1 MFGCRSRVRFPSPCR
16 ALWYINA
23 PLEGLTTVRI
33 GDREKR
39 MRSRVQLA
47 GLFGTIVLIVV
58 ITSCSA
64 EGRQA
69 ARAAA
74 GQTQVVLLGTGTPR
88 PDPDRSGP
96 ATAIV
101 VNNRAYLVDAG
112 PGLVRRAQ
120 AAFDKG
126 IRSLA
131 VTNLTT
137 AFITHLHSDHT
148 VGYRDLI
155 FTTWVQGRTEP
166 LKVYGPAGTEAMTS
180 HIMQAWDVDINVR
193 TTGLEQRS
201 TNRLTVNAHD
211 IKPGVVFEDKNVK
224 VTAFP
229 TPHGELPQ
237 SFGYRFQT
245 ADRTI
250 VISGDTSPGSALV
263 ENCRKCDVLIH
274 EAYSEK
280 YQPADMP
287 NWLQYR
293 PKYHT
298 TTSQLAEIANKT
310 QPGLLIL
317 YHRGVGPRGREISDE
332 QYLAEVHQIYRGAVV
347 VARDLDVY

>member
-1 MFGCRSRVRFPSPCR
+1 
-16 ALWYINA
+16 
-23 PLEGLTTVRI
+23 
-33 GDREKR
+33 

-74 GQTQVVLLGTGTPR
+74 SQTQVVLLGTGTPR

-101 VNNRAYLVDAG
+101 VNNRAYHLVDAG
-112 PGLVRRAQ
+112 PGPVRRAQ

-148 VGYRDLI
+148 VGYPDLI
-155 FTTWVQGRTEP
+155 FTTWVQGRKEP

-201 TNRLTVNAHD
+201 TD
-211 IKPGVVFEDKNVK
+211 
-224 VTAFP
+224 
-229 TPHGELPQ
+229 
-237 SFGYRFQT
+237 
-245 ADRTI
+245 
-250 VISGDTSPGSALV
+250 
-263 ENCRKCDVLIH
+263 
-274 EAYSEK
+274 
-280 YQPADMP
+280 
-287 NWLQYR
+287 
-293 PKYHT
+293 
-298 TTSQLAEIANKT
+298 
-310 QPGLLIL
+310 
-317 YHRGVGPRGREISDE
+317 
-332 QYLAEVHQIYRGAVV
+332 GA
-347 VARDLDVY
+347 